1 MASPNVGQLLDLLAT
16 VPAQGHENALS
27 YVMSEWTMHQG
38 ELAQFTMLRMYSYW
52 TVFVFVFLPFL

>member
-1 MASPNVGQLLDLLAT
+1 MASPNVGQLLDLLAS

-38 ELAQFTMLRMYSYW
+38 ESAQFTMLHMYLYCSSSL
-52 TVFVFVFLPFL
+52 V

>member
-1 MASPNVGQLLDLLAT
+1 MAAPNVGQLLDLLAS

-38 ELAQFTMLRMYSYW
+38 ELAQFTMLLMY
-52 TVFVFVFLPFL
+52 FVLGCIRFSFSSI